1 MPLPPK
7 EPDSSE
13 AVAAWVRA
21 TSRAH
26 DRFAPVYDASEA
38 HREQHGLDCTV
49 YPSSNGPLL
58 ATLAAATNAKR
69 ILEAGCGLGYSALH
83 LADGSSPGGVVYSIE
98 KDELHIGLA
107 LHHIEAHG
115 LRDRITIHPG
125 RAADLLPQL
134 TEQFDLI
141 FNDAEL
147 DEYEAMLQH
156 FLRLLR
162 PGGLLITSNLFLGQ
176 YFDDLPGIEHA
187 IAYRRRLLDDASL
200 RTAFT
205 SSGLALTVRRV

>member
-1 MPLPPK
+1 MPLPPD
-7 EPDSSE
+7 EPRSS
-13 AVAAWVRA
+13 AAITAWVRT

-26 DRFAPVYDASEA
+26 DRFADVYDASEA
-38 HREQHGLDCTV
+38 HREQHGPDCTV

-58 ATLAAATNAKR
+58 ATLAAATGAKR

-83 LADGSSPGGVVYSIE
+83 LADGSSPAGVVYSIE
-98 KDELHIGLA
+98 KDELHVGLA
-107 LHHIEAHG
+107 LQQIESHG
-115 LRDRITIHPG
+115 LRGRITVHPG
-125 RAADLLPQL
+125 RAVDLLPQL
-134 TEQFDLI
+134 TESFDLI

-147 DEYEAMLQH
+147 EEYEAMLDH

-176 YFDDLPGIEHA
+176 YTDDLPGIDQA
-187 IAYRRRLLDDASL
+187 IAYRRRLVEDPAL

-205 SSGLALTVRRV
+205 TSGLALSVRTP